1 MFDIEIIT
9 RDGYVDH
16 YVVFEEEISNM
27 IHYDNSNNSLRIF
40 GHGSEFIDGSV
51 KYIFLLLLFIQYI
64 V

>member
-51 KYIFLLLLFIQYI
+51 KYIYYYYYLYNI
-64 V
+64 